1 MNSSK
6 KFKLAFIGAGYM
18 SKEHIKAFRSIDD
31 FEITGIY
38 SRTKTKA
45 ETLSLEYN
53 IKNVCDSID
62 ELYLKTKADMVIISV
77 PELNTKDVCEIA
89 FKFPWVCLIEKP
101 VGYNLTNA
109 LEILNLAEK
118 NNTTA
123 YVALNRRHYSSTRLL
138 QNDLKLNN
146 EIRTV
151 HVFDQEN
158 PKVALDAGTPKLI
171 VDNWMYA
178 NSIHIVDFFA
188 ILCRGSLIS
197 VENINKWIPE
207 KPCFVLSKLVY
218 SSGDIG
224 IYEAIWEGPGPWAVT
239 VSTPSKRWELRPLEE
254 LRTQEYKSR
263 KSILQDIHVWD
274 TDFKPGLRLQAEEA
288 LNLLKGESHQLPTI
302 SEALNTMTL
311 INKIYEV

>member
-1 MNSSK
+1 
-6 KFKLAFIGAGYM
+6 M
-18 SKEHIKAFRSIDD
+18 SKEHLKAFSKIKNVNLS
-31 FEITGIY
+31 GIY
-38 SRTKTKA
+38 SRTRSKSELLA
-45 ETLSLEYN
+45 SEFHIENIYN
-53 IKNVCDSID
+53 SIED
-62 ELYLKTKADMVIISV
+62 LYQNTKADLVVISV
-77 PELNTKDVCEIA
+77 SELYTKEVCEIA

-101 VGYNLTNA
+101 VGYNLIMA
-109 LEILNLAEK
+109 LEIQIMVERY
-118 NNTTA
+118 NTKA
-123 YVALNRRHYSSTRLL
+123 YVALNRRHYSSTRRL
-138 QNDLKLNN
+138 QNDLKSNK

-158 PKVALDAGTPKLI
+158 PKVALDGGTPKVV

-178 NSIHIVDFFA
+178 NSIHIIDYFTLF
-188 ILCRGSLIS
+188 CRGSLIS
-197 VENINKWIPE
+197 VENINKWIPGM
-207 KPCFVLSKLVY
+207 PCFVISKLIY

-274 TDFKPGLRLQAEEA
+274 TYFKPGLRLQAEEA
-288 LNLLKGESHQLPTI
+288 LNLLKGESHELPTI
-302 SEALNTMTL
+302 AEALNTMIL